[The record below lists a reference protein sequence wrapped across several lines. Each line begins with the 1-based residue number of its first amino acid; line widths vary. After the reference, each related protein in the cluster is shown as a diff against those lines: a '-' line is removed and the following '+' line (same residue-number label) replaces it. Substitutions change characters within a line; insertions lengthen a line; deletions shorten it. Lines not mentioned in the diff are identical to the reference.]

1 MRDSPAAAPAS
12 AMCGRCC
19 CCLLCCLL
27 LLLSILQLLLLLG
40 VKERELFSLTL
51 VAATPAL
58 VSRTE
63 VGESGAEGR
72 SPRTGDLPLLLLM
85 MMLLLLLLLMM
96 MMMLLLLRMLL
107 LLLLLLLLIL
117 LILLLLLLLLPLLLL
132 LLPTIL
138 QSTSDHCKG
147 SWVLYLRVCGK
158 CAVCRRISD

>member
-12 AMCGRCC
+12 AMCGLCC

-72 SPRTGDLPLLLLM
+72 SPRTGDLPLLLLL
-85 MMLLLLLLLMM
+85 MLLLLLLLMM

-107 LLLLLLLLIL
+107 LLLLLLL